1 MASNR
6 LASDYLIFPPGP
18 GDAEDL
24 ADVHVRAWRET
35 YPGLLPD
42 LYLARLSPPL
52 HARRW
57 RKRLLKATPGEV
69 DLTAGDRAGLVA
81 YVSGGP
87 VRRTGGAPVLDDE
100 AEITTLYVL
109 KAAQGQGL
117 GKRLLAAAARALMD
131 GGATALSLTVLRG
144 NDRAV
149 AFYDRL
155 GGIAGPSQVR
165 RGPGGGLV
173 SEIPFRWPEIA
184 ELAAM
189 ELE

>member
-1 MASNR
+1 MDGPR

-24 ADVHVRAWRET
+24 AEVHVNSWRQT

-69 DLTAGDRAGLVA
+69 DLAAGDRGGLVA

-87 VRRTGGAPVLDDE
+87 MRGGPAGE
-100 AEITTLYVL
+100 AEVTTLYVL
-109 KAAQGQGL
+109 
-117 GKRLLAAAARALMD
+117 RSARGEAW
-131 GGATALSLTVLRG
+131 GARC
-144 NDRAV
+144 
-149 AFYDRL
+149 
-155 GGIAGPSQVR
+155 
-165 RGPGGGLV
+165 
-173 SEIPFRWPEIA
+173 
-184 ELAAM
+184 
-189 ELE
+189 